1 MNWNNLSDDSLS
13 QYVTFDDKHNC
24 GQKDGHTEGLQKV
37 YHNTPPLKCVCV
49 LGGGGGKGVK
59 LMKGI

>member
-13 QYVTFDDKHNC
+13 QYITFDDKHNC

-49 LGGGGGKGVK
+49 LGGWGGRV
-59 LMKGI
+59 